1 MALKLH
7 FIISSGPATDS
18 FQSTFSSRKE
28 SIDDDASS
36 AAAVMDEEE
45 LNRDVFGELEEEYEI
60 GQSDISDG
68 REILAAMEK
77 SGGAVGETVD
87 SIRYGRF

>member
-45 LNRDVFGELEEEYEI
+45 LNRDVFGELEEI